1 MRKNPLVL
9 QTRPQV
15 KQQLYRGMSKAY
27 SSIPIRMRTDMIRL
41 NPFLYKVKARGCD
54 QCTCEQGSQAPKHV
68 LIDCSLWNELRQE
81 MWTKVCMYRGDS
93 NGLIHSIMPYPKLAR
108 YLLVAADLRVKTGLR
123 G

>member
-1 MRKNPLVL
+1 
-9 QTRPQV
+9 
-15 KQQLYRGMSKAY
+15 MSKTY

-41 NPFLYKVKARGCD
+41 NPFLYKVKARECD

-81 MWTKVCMYRGDS
+81 MDEGIGDS
-93 NGLIHSIMPYPKLAR
+93 NGLIHSIMPDTKLAR
-108 YLLVAADLRVKTGLR
+108 YLLVAADVMVKTGLR